1 MWRYLKRVLIGKP
14 LKTLDEGQTH
24 LTKFKA
30 LAMLSS
36 DAISSVA
43 YGPEQITTVLVTL
56 SAAAIWYSI
65 PIAAVVLV
73 LLLAIT
79 LSYQQI
85 IHAYPSGGGAYV
97 VATRNWGSNGGLFAG
112 GSLLVDYMLTVAV
125 STTSGVEAITSA
137 VPALYKFSIPIGI
150 VIVLLI
156 MFMNLRGMSER
167 YGVVIILPLVI
178 FITGQL
184 SIMEHRYRECHLFC
198 LFGHSRL
205 VHHP

>member
-1 MWRYLKRVLIGKP
+1 
-14 LKTLDEGQTH
+14 
-24 LTKFKA
+24 
-30 LAMLSS
+30 MLSS

-85 IHAYPSGGGAYV
+85 IHAYPSGWWCLCRCH
-97 VATRNWGSNGGLFAG
+97 TELGSNGGLFAG

-125 STTSGVEAITSA
+125 STTSELKRLLRQFL
-137 VPALYKFSIPIGI
+137 LYINFQFQSGS
-150 VIVLLI
+150 LL
-156 MFMNLRGMSER
+156 S
-167 YGVVIILPLVI
+167 
-178 FITGQL
+178 
-184 SIMEHRYRECHLFC
+184 C
-198 LFGHSRL
+198 
-205 VHHP
+205 

>member
-14 LKTLDEGQTH
+14 LKSLDTGQSS

-43 YGPEQITTVLVTL
+43 YGPEQIVTVLVTL
-56 SAAAIWYSI
+56 SAMAIWYSI
-65 PIAAVVLV
+65 PIASIVLV

-97 VATRNWGSNGGLFAG
+97 VATTNWGKTGGLIAG

-125 STTSGVEAITSA
+125 STTSGTDAS
-137 VPALYKFSIPIGI
+137 PSSGR
-150 VIVLLI
+150 
-156 MFMNLRGMSER
+156 N
-167 YGVVIILPLVI
+167 
-178 FITGQL
+178 
-184 SIMEHRYRECHLFC
+184 
-198 LFGHSRL
+198 
-205 VHHP
+205 

>member
-97 VATRNWGSNGGLFAG
+97 VDTELGSNGGLFAG

-156 MFMNLRGMSER
+156 RFYE
-167 YGVVIILPLVI
+167 
-178 FITGQL
+178 FTGN
-184 SIMEHRYRECHLFC
+184 E
-198 LFGHSRL
+198 
-205 VHHP
+205 

>member
-65 PIAAVVLV
+65 PIAAIVLI

-97 VATRNWGSNGGLFAG
+97 VATRNWGSNGGLVAG

-125 STTSGVEAITSA
+125 STTSGTEAITSA
-137 VPALYKFSIPIGI
+137 IPALYHYSVPISII
-150 VIVLLI
+150 IVLLI
-156 MFMNLRGMSER
+156 MVMNLRGMSESANFLTVPV
-167 YGVVIILPLVI
+167 YFLVLMTKTMIIWGGYNIL
-178 FITGQL
+178 TGR
-184 SIMEHRYRECHLFC
+184 IHYDAIAD
-198 LFGHSRL
+198 
-205 VHHP
+205 

>member
-137 VPALYKFSIPIGI
+137 VPALYKFSIPIG
-150 VIVLLI
+150 
-156 MFMNLRGMSER
+156 S
-167 YGVVIILPLVI
+167 I
-178 FITGQL
+178 FCSMA
-184 SIMEHRYRECHLFC
+184 SI
-198 LFGHSRL
+198 
-205 VHHP
+205 

>member
-65 PIAAVVLV
+65 PIAAVV
-73 LLLAIT
+73 
-79 LSYQQI
+79 Y
-85 IHAYPSGGGAYV
+85 
-97 VATRNWGSNGGLFAG
+97 LFAYLVISKPSEAELRRIPG
-112 GSLLVDYMLTVAV
+112 GSYLVRIA
-125 STTSGVEAITSA
+125 E
-137 VPALYKFSIPIGI
+137 K
-150 VIVLLI
+150 
-156 MFMNLRGMSER
+156 
-167 YGVVIILPLVI
+167 LPFWQNV
-178 FITGQL
+178 
-184 SIMEHRYRECHLFC
+184 
-198 LFGHSRL
+198 
-205 VHHP
+205 